1 MRPLATVAL
10 ILIFSLAGCSNHFY
24 RIKGDTL
31 HLYFKKTGAKA
42 VLFAFSKDGYEP
54 HQTLNVDSSTWEVT
68 VPSGIEFR
76 YFYIVDGAV
85 VLPSCRF
92 TEKDDFGSKNCIF
105 VPDL

>member
-10 ILIFSLAGCSNHFY
+10 ILILSLVGCSNHFY

-31 HLYFKKTGAKA
+31 HLYLKKTGAKD

-54 HQTLNVDSSTWEVT
+54 RQALNVDSSTWEVT
-68 VPSGIEFR
+68 VPSGIEFT
-76 YFYIVDGAV
+76 YFYIVDGAIV
-85 VLPSCRF
+85 RPSCQF

-105 VPDL
+105 IPGL